1 MSSQTSEPIEK
12 SQERLKNV
20 LQISFYASITILI
33 MSSLAIILDA
43 RIDSSD
49 YNLLILFIFS
59 ILSIA
64 LILWIRSRAKISLFL
79 FSSKI
84 STKCIFNFLLICI
97 LGMTY
102 SCSSLID
109 EMDKFESKVEIVESI
124 IVRIEQQKQQD
135 SQNKKNS
142 VQSSNLQGTI
152 SNNKQSDASSL
163 LLDKKL
169 TDTPKNNDSSANNS
183 PDNNSPDNN
192 SVTNELKDSILAA
205 IRNFTDQH
213 RTSIINF
220 LKIIMLSFLS
230 FLAAHLFFVRDKIDD
245 YLDSLDEDNQNQET
259 KPQPQP
265 EQPLN

>member
-230 FLAAHLFFVRDKIDD
+230 FLAAHLFFARDKIDD

-259 KPQPQP
+259 KLQPQP